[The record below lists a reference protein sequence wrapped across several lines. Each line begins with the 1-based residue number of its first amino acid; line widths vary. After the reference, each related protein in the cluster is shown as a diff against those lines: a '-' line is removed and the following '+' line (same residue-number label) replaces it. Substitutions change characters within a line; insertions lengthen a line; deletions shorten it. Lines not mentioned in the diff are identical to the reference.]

1 MVKSAAEE
9 KPTNLLRALTEA
21 LESGTVPRVR
31 AMLNALHPAEIAH
44 LLESLPPAER
54 KLLWELVDP
63 ADDGEV
69 LLQVGED
76 LRNALIR
83 EMEPEELIAA
93 TEGMAMDD
101 LADFLQD
108 LPATLIGEVLRSM
121 DKQDRQRLESVMS
134 YAEDTAGG
142 LMNTDAI
149 TVRADVTL
157 DVVMRYLRLRGE
169 LPELT
174 DALIVVNRYD
184 RYLGILPLSTL
195 ITGDPNLTVAE
206 VIDRQLEPIPADMS
220 SNQVA
225 KLFEDRDLVSA
236 PVVDAEGKLLGR
248 ITIDDVVDVIRD
260 EGERSLMSMAGLD
273 EEADMFAPVLTS
285 VKRRI
290 IWLGVNLCTAFLA
303 STVISVFESTIQ
315 QVVALAVL
323 MPIVASMGGIAG
335 SQTLTLVIRGLAL
348 GQVGSSNARSLLGR
362 EVAVALLN
370 GAVAAL
376 VVATVAGLW
385 FQSVQIGA
393 VIAAAMVVN
402 FLTAA
407 LSGVT
412 VPILL
417 RRIGIDPALAGGMMV
432 TTFTDVIGFLA
443 FLGLASAF
451 LL

>member
-385 FQSVQIGA
+385 FQNVQISA

-432 TTFTDVIGFLA
+432 TAFTDVIGFLA

>member
-385 FQSVQIGA
+385 FQSVQNSA

-432 TTFTDVIGFLA
+432 TAFTDVIGFLA

>member
-385 FQSVQIGA
+385 FQSVQISA

-432 TTFTDVIGFLA
+432 TAFTDVIGFLA